1 MSGSN
6 ARSNAIRAIT
16 SYKPDLAPLNY
27 ADTKP
32 TEIYGSNVFSDKVM
46 KERLPRIVY
55 KSLRKTI
62 EQGVQLDPSLADIV
76 ASTMKD
82 WAIEKGATHFTHVFY
97 PLTGH
102 SAEKHDG
109 FLSPDGNGGVITE
122 FSGKML
128 SQGEADGSSFPSG
141 GLRST
146 FEARGYTAWDVTS
159 PAYLMEN
166 SSGIVLCIPTAFLS
180 WTGVALDRKTPLLRS
195 NQALNKQ
202 ASRILK
208 LFGKKTSLPIISYSG
223 LEQEFFLIDRN
234 FVFGRPDLL
243 TAGRTLFGAKPAKG
257 QEFED
262 QYYGVMPRRVMSCIT
277 EAERELYKLG
287 VPVRTHHN
295 EVAPSQYEIAP
306 VFETANLAID
316 HNQLMMT
323 VLKKVAKRH
332 GLHCLLHEKPFSGI
346 NGSGNNVAQY
356 SPNQSVAWTLDNL
369 VYYNRT
375 IAKDHHLG
383 LTLLQSAEKSHY
395 EYGNIKA
402 NVDTAR
408 ELWYNTHS
416 LGDPLDYS
424 TGLTEDQLTSYMVRA
439 NYNYQ
444 DKYLLTASVRW
455 DGSSRL
461 SEGHK
466 WASFPSFSLGWR
478 IDQEQFMKSTASW
491 LSQLKLRMGYGVT
504 GNYAIS
510 PYGTKGAVET
520 LYYNWGTTDSEAGN
534 VPSDPSAKNPAKM
547 ANLKLGWEKTYQWN
561 FGLDYGFLN
570 GRING
575 SLDVYTNDTKDL
587 LLPMTVPSLTGY
599 TSTYANVGETDGW
612 GIDLQLNAIPVKTR
626 DFTWSSSL
634 TWSLDRNK
642 IKKLANGATENVNN
656 RWFVGKEIG
665 VYYDYVYDGIW
676 KTSEAEQAKKYGA
689 KPGNIRVKDL
699 DNNGKIDGNDRE
711 IVGKIRPRW
720 SGGWTNTFSY
730 KNWELSCFIYARW
743 KFTVAKGAETLGGMY
758 AMRNVDYWVA
768 GSNENAKYYAP
779 GINGIGAA
787 DPYSSAMNYQDGSY
801 IKMRNI
807 SLGYNFSPRQLKHW
821 GLGINSLKLYVQA
834 QNPFTIYKKSK
845 WLDTD
850 LLSYDNNT
858 TSYGSLTTIRSWVV
872 GIKIGL

>member
-277 EAERELYKLG
+277 ETERELYKLG

-323 VLKKVAKRH
+323 VLKKVAKKH

-346 NGSGNNVAQY
+346 NGSGKHLNYSIGNAEVGTLFEPGETPHENAMFLVFLVAAIRGLHKYGGLLRATVAAASNDHRLGANEAPPAIMSMFLGDQLTDILEQFRAGKVRGSKGKRLMNVGVDTLPPLPADPGDRNRTSPFAFTGNRFEFRALGSSMPASASQTALNTIMADSLDYAATRLENLSGGDPEKLHAAVGKLIQEIVEEHSAVIFNGDGYSEIWHQEAERRGLPNYRTTPEALMVYTSPDVVDLYGRYNVLSRQELKARQEIYIEQY
-356 SPNQSVAWTLDNL
+356 CKTIRAEANL
-369 VYYNRT
+369 VIRMGRT
-375 IAKDHHLG
+375 IIYPAGLRFQQELLRACLDMRALNREPDTVLLDDIDDTLRKLREGLEHL
-383 LTLLQSAEKSHY
+383 E
-395 EYGNIKA
+395 A
-402 NVDTAR
+402 NVDMKI
-408 ELWYNTHS
+408 E
-416 LGDPLDYS
+416 DPVQ
-424 TGLTEDQLTSYMVRA
+424 EA
-439 NYNYQ
+439 H
-444 DKYLLTASVRW
+444 
-455 DGSSRL
+455 
-461 SEGHK
+461 HK
-466 WASFPSFSLGWR
+466 CTVV
-478 IDQEQFMKSTASW
+478 I
-491 LSQLKLRMGYGVT
+491 
-504 GNYAIS
+504 
-510 PYGTKGAVET
+510 
-520 LYYNWGTTDSEAGN
+520 
-534 VPSDPSAKNPAKM
+534 PAM
-547 ANLKLGWEKTYQWN
+547 
-561 FGLDYGFLN
+561 
-570 GRING
+570 
-575 SLDVYTNDTKDL
+575 
-587 LLPMTVPSLTGY
+587 
-599 TSTYANVGETDGW
+599 
-612 GIDLQLNAIPVKTR
+612 NAIRALADHLETIVPEDLWPLPSYQEMLFVK
-626 DFTWSSSL
+626 
-634 TWSLDRNK
+634 
-642 IKKLANGATENVNN
+642 
-656 RWFVGKEIG
+656 
-665 VYYDYVYDGIW
+665 
-676 KTSEAEQAKKYGA
+676 
-689 KPGNIRVKDL
+689 
-699 DNNGKIDGNDRE
+699 
-711 IVGKIRPRW
+711 
-720 SGGWTNTFSY
+720 
-730 KNWELSCFIYARW
+730 
-743 KFTVAKGAETLGGMY
+743 
-758 AMRNVDYWVA
+758 
-768 GSNENAKYYAP
+768 
-779 GINGIGAA
+779 
-787 DPYSSAMNYQDGSY
+787 
-801 IKMRNI
+801 
-807 SLGYNFSPRQLKHW
+807 
-821 GLGINSLKLYVQA
+821 
-834 QNPFTIYKKSK
+834 
-845 WLDTD
+845 
-850 LLSYDNNT
+850 
-858 TSYGSLTTIRSWVV
+858 
-872 GIKIGL
+872 

>member
-346 NGSGNNVAQY
+346 NGSGKHLNYSIGNAEVGTLFEPGETPHENAMFLVFLVAAIRGLHKY
-356 SPNQSVAWTLDNL
+356 GGLLRATVAAASN
-369 VYYNRT
+369 
-375 IAKDHHLG
+375 DHRLG
-383 LTLLQSAEKSHY
+383 
-395 EYGNIKA
+395 A
-402 NVDTAR
+402 NEAPPAIM
-408 ELWYNTHS
+408 S
-416 LGDPLDYS
+416 MFLG
-424 TGLTEDQLTSYMVRA
+424 DQLTDILEQFRVGQVRGSKGKRLMNVGVDTLPPLPA
-439 NYNYQ
+439 DPGDRNRTSPFAFTGNRFEFRA
-444 DKYLLTASVRW
+444 L
-455 DGSSRL
+455 GSSMPASASQTALNTIMSDSLDYAATRL
-461 SEGHK
+461 EKLSGGDPEKLHAAVGKLIQEIVEEHSAVIFNGDGYSEIWHQEAERRGLPNYRTTPEALMVYTSPDVVDLYSRYNVLSRQELK
-466 WASFPSFSLGWR
+466 ARQEIYIEQYCKTIRAEANLVIRMGRTIIYPAGLRFQQELLRAFLDMRALNREPDTVLLDD
-478 IDQEQFMKSTASW
+478 IDDT
-491 LSQLKLRMGYGVT
+491 LRKLREGLEHLENNVDMKIEDPVQ
-504 GNYAIS
+504 
-510 PYGTKGAVET
+510 
-520 LYYNWGTTDSEAGN
+520 EAHHKCT
-534 VPSDPSAKNPAKM
+534 VVIPAM
-547 ANLKLGWEKTYQWN
+547 
-561 FGLDYGFLN
+561 
-570 GRING
+570 
-575 SLDVYTNDTKDL
+575 
-587 LLPMTVPSLTGY
+587 
-599 TSTYANVGETDGW
+599 
-612 GIDLQLNAIPVKTR
+612 NAIRTLADHLETIVPEDLWPLPSYQEMLFVK
-626 DFTWSSSL
+626 
-634 TWSLDRNK
+634 
-642 IKKLANGATENVNN
+642 
-656 RWFVGKEIG
+656 
-665 VYYDYVYDGIW
+665 
-676 KTSEAEQAKKYGA
+676 
-689 KPGNIRVKDL
+689 
-699 DNNGKIDGNDRE
+699 
-711 IVGKIRPRW
+711 
-720 SGGWTNTFSY
+720 
-730 KNWELSCFIYARW
+730 
-743 KFTVAKGAETLGGMY
+743 
-758 AMRNVDYWVA
+758 
-768 GSNENAKYYAP
+768 
-779 GINGIGAA
+779 
-787 DPYSSAMNYQDGSY
+787 
-801 IKMRNI
+801 
-807 SLGYNFSPRQLKHW
+807 
-821 GLGINSLKLYVQA
+821 
-834 QNPFTIYKKSK
+834 
-845 WLDTD
+845 
-850 LLSYDNNT
+850 
-858 TSYGSLTTIRSWVV
+858 
-872 GIKIGL
+872 

>member
-128 SQGEADGSSFPSG
+128 SQ

-346 NGSGNNVAQY
+346 NGSGKHLNYSIGNAEVGTLFEPGETPHENAMFLVFLVAAIRGLHKY
-356 SPNQSVAWTLDNL
+356 GGLLRATVAAASN
-369 VYYNRT
+369 
-375 IAKDHHLG
+375 DHRLG
-383 LTLLQSAEKSHY
+383 
-395 EYGNIKA
+395 A
-402 NVDTAR
+402 NEAPPAIM
-408 ELWYNTHS
+408 S
-416 LGDPLDYS
+416 MFLG
-424 TGLTEDQLTSYMVRA
+424 DQLTDILEQFRVGQVRGSKGKRLMNVGVDTLPPLPA
-439 NYNYQ
+439 DPGDRNRTSPFAFTGNRFEFRA
-444 DKYLLTASVRW
+444 L
-455 DGSSRL
+455 GSSMPASASQTALNTIMSDSLDYAATRL
-461 SEGHK
+461 EKLSGGDPEKLHAAVGKLIQEIVEEHSAVIFNGDGYSEIWHQEAERRGLPNYRTTPEALMVYTSPDVVDLYSRYNVLSRQELK
-466 WASFPSFSLGWR
+466 ARQEIYIEQYCKTIRAEANLVIRMGRTIIYPDGLRFQQELLRACLDMRALNREPDTVLLDD
-478 IDQEQFMKSTASW
+478 IDDT
-491 LSQLKLRMGYGVT
+491 LRKLREGLEHLENNVDMKIEDPVQ
-504 GNYAIS
+504 
-510 PYGTKGAVET
+510 
-520 LYYNWGTTDSEAGN
+520 EAHHKCT
-534 VPSDPSAKNPAKM
+534 VVIPAM
-547 ANLKLGWEKTYQWN
+547 
-561 FGLDYGFLN
+561 
-570 GRING
+570 
-575 SLDVYTNDTKDL
+575 
-587 LLPMTVPSLTGY
+587 
-599 TSTYANVGETDGW
+599 
-612 GIDLQLNAIPVKTR
+612 NAIRTLADHLETIVPEDLWPLPSYQEMLFVK
-626 DFTWSSSL
+626 
-634 TWSLDRNK
+634 
-642 IKKLANGATENVNN
+642 
-656 RWFVGKEIG
+656 
-665 VYYDYVYDGIW
+665 
-676 KTSEAEQAKKYGA
+676 
-689 KPGNIRVKDL
+689 
-699 DNNGKIDGNDRE
+699 
-711 IVGKIRPRW
+711 
-720 SGGWTNTFSY
+720 
-730 KNWELSCFIYARW
+730 
-743 KFTVAKGAETLGGMY
+743 
-758 AMRNVDYWVA
+758 
-768 GSNENAKYYAP
+768 
-779 GINGIGAA
+779 
-787 DPYSSAMNYQDGSY
+787 
-801 IKMRNI
+801 
-807 SLGYNFSPRQLKHW
+807 
-821 GLGINSLKLYVQA
+821 
-834 QNPFTIYKKSK
+834 
-845 WLDTD
+845 
-850 LLSYDNNT
+850 
-858 TSYGSLTTIRSWVV
+858 
-872 GIKIGL
+872 